1 MLHQKKRIT
10 HFQKGQDKST
20 CVFQQHSFKKKGR
33 GWGEVS
39 RKTFPFLFFYFYL
52 GYTAGQGPLV
62 SNGACSKMTMKTLRK
77 ALKISVC

>member
-10 HFQKGQDKST
+10 HFQKGQDEST

-39 RKTFPFLFFYFYL
+39 RKTFPFLFFIF
-52 GYTAGQGPLV
+52 TLV
-62 SNGACSKMTMKTLRK
+62 ILQDKDLWFQTVLVQK
-77 ALKISVC
+77 